1 MFGKS
6 HLIILPL
13 IALGFI
19 SASTGYAENT
29 TSHKVTTSQ
38 EKSSSS
44 NISPHPLFNDQL
56 EKEFLSSHF
65 QEFKKIKQDMD
76 KLFDEALTRFDQD
89 QSLKDM
95 FNSTYV
101 TNNLDMNLKNQNNQ
115 YIITMNLPNA
125 QKNDVDVKVQ
135 DQRLTI
141 SGRVSEQIETKGK
154 QSSEF
159 KQFTSNF
166 TRSIILPSKV
176 KPETLKTNFTDNKLK
191 VTIDKA

>member
-1 MFGKS
+1 
-6 HLIILPL
+6 
-13 IALGFI
+13 
-19 SASTGYAENT
+19 
-29 TSHKVTTSQ
+29 
-38 EKSSSS
+38 
-44 NISPHPLFNDQL
+44 
-56 EKEFLSSHF
+56 
-65 QEFKKIKQDMD
+65 
-76 KLFDEALTRFDQD
+76 
-89 QSLKDM
+89 
-95 FNSTYV
+95 
-101 TNNLDMNLKNQNNQ
+101 
-115 YIITMNLPNA
+115 MNLPNA